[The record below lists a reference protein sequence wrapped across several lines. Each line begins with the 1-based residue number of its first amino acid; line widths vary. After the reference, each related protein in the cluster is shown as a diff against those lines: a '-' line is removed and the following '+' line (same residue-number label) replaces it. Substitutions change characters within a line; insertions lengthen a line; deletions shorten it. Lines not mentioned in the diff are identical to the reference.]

1 MFLEAG
7 WQHRI
12 IRCALRVRQIKLLDR
27 FLAFGSDFSL
37 LLRLGVVFRFSRF
50 ISIIICAV
58 GQDVLRRLV
67 VIRFRLELLQLRVL
81 VDQVLRFK
89 VGRKAFDDIVRC
101 LQSFRLRLLF
111 WVRLGSFFLQLSK
124 LTGQPPDLVDLR
136 LYQS

>member
-1 MFLEAG
+1 MALFNVFVELIGMFLEAG

-58 GQDVLRRLV
+58 DQFRLLTPNS
-67 VIRFRLELLQLRVL
+67 ILDRFRRPRCTSATGSDSLQ
-81 VDQVLRFK
+81 
-89 VGRKAFDDIVRC
+89 
-101 LQSFRLRLLF
+101 
-111 WVRLGSFFLQLSK
+111 
-124 LTGQPPDLVDLR
+124 T
-136 LYQS
+136 